1 MSQKRFGVGAV
12 HRKFRKERRTDK
24 GLAEASRASLSLLLV
39 LPVEPSLRWCFPAP
53 DAVGAPRL
61 VLRARLS
68 KLVLGDVWNVP
79 EDTPDAAL
87 SVEDV
92 LVVWR
97 TGIGAGPSLAAA
109 AAAKPSE
116 SRLVTASDCC
126 FRSY

>member
-1 MSQKRFGVGAV
+1 M
-12 HRKFRKERRTDK
+12 HCKFRKERTTTDK

-39 LPVEPSLRWCFPAP
+39 LPVEPNLRWCFPAP
-53 DAVGAPRL
+53 DAVDAAT
-61 VLRARLS
+61 VDELR
-68 KLVLGDVWNVP
+68 LVLGDVWNVP
-79 EDTPDAAL
+79 EDTPDTAL

-97 TGIGAGPSLAAA
+97 TGIGAGPPSA

-126 FRSY
+126 FWSISTLVIV

>member
-1 MSQKRFGVGAV
+1 M
-12 HRKFRKERRTDK
+12 
-24 GLAEASRASLSLLLV
+24 
-39 LPVEPSLRWCFPAP
+39 PVEPSLRWCFPAP
-53 DAVGAPRL
+53 DAVGATAVEEPRL

-79 EDTPDAAL
+79 EDIPDTAL

-109 AAAKPSE
+109 AAKPSE

-126 FRSY
+126 FGSY